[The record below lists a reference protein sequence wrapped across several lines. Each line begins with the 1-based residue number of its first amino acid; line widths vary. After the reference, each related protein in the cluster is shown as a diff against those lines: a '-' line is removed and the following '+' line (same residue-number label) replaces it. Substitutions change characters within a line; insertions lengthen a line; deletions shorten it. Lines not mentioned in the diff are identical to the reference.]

1 MLHEIRC
8 QFNQLEIRHLSVK
21 YFVNIYRHFIQSQY
35 CESCKMILE
44 TYRSKYITNFNG
56 LQIALIWILSKLHKT
71 IGFLVSFGFF
81 SRSFYNLH
89 YAIQL
94 NKRSCSIFYK
104 TLSLTQISKKV
115 DYSSQQSISNYF
127 QKLNNAYLALGCIN
141 LTMHSA

>member
-94 NKRSCSIFYK
+94 NKRSAVYFIRHYHWHKSLRHLIAL
-104 TLSLTQISKKV
+104 LSNPSATT
-115 DYSSQQSISNYF
+115 F
-127 QKLNNAYLALGCIN
+127 QNLNNAYLALGCIN